1 MVDQTEVLALIPS
14 RGGSK
19 SIPRKNIR
27 SFGGHP
33 LLAYSVAA
41 GLQANAVT
49 RVIVSTDDEEMADVA
64 REYGAEVPFMR
75 PADLAQDGTL
85 DLPVFI
91 HALQWLEQEDGYRPE
106 AVVQLRPTSPLRAPD
121 CVDKAVALLLSSTE
135 IDSVRGV
142 VLSGQNPYKM
152 WHIKDD
158 GRMVPLLHNG
168 FEEPFNM
175 PRQKLPSTYWQTG
188 HIDAIRMTTIVDKKS
203 MSGEVIFPLLID
215 PRYVVDIDTLRDWER
230 AEWLLS
236 QGDIDCVRP
245 GAKARPLPEK
255 VDLVVLDFDGVMT
268 DNRVWVDAEGKELV
282 AAHRGDGWGLAQI
295 RDEGI
300 QVVVISRESNPVVAA
315 RCQKL
320 GIPVIQNVKEKG
332 EALQKLLEE
341 MDVDPAHT
349 IYVGNDVND
358 LPCFPIV
365 ACALV
370 VADAHPRARTEAD
383 FVLKQRGGDGA
394 VRELC
399 DILLN
404 RLKRKENHG

>member
-106 AVVQLRPTSPLRAPD
+106 VVVQLRPTSPLRAPD

-152 WHIKDD
+152 WRIKDD
-158 GRMVPLLHNG
+158 GRMVPLLRNG

>member
-106 AVVQLRPTSPLRAPD
+106 VVVQLRPTSPLRAPD

-152 WHIKDD
+152 WRIKDD
-158 GRMVPLLHNG
+158 GRMVPLLRNG

-236 QGDIDCVRP
+236 QGGIDCVRP

-268 DNRVWVDAEGKELV
+268 DNRVWVDAEGMELV

>member
-1 MVDQTEVLALIPS
+1 MVEHIEVLALIPS

-106 AVVQLRPTSPLRAPD
+106 VVVQLRPTSPLRAPD

-152 WHIKDD
+152 WRIKDD
-158 GRMVPLLHNG
+158 GRMVPLLRNG

-282 AAHRGDGWGLAQI
+282 AAHRGDGWGLAKI

>member
-1 MVDQTEVLALIPS
+1 
-14 RGGSK
+14 
-19 SIPRKNIR
+19 
-27 SFGGHP
+27 
-33 LLAYSVAA
+33 
-41 GLQANAVT
+41 
-49 RVIVSTDDEEMADVA
+49 
-64 REYGAEVPFMR
+64 
-75 PADLAQDGTL
+75 
-85 DLPVFI
+85 
-91 HALQWLEQEDGYRPE
+91 
-106 AVVQLRPTSPLRAPD
+106 
-121 CVDKAVALLLSSTE
+121 
-135 IDSVRGV
+135 
-142 VLSGQNPYKM
+142 
-152 WHIKDD
+152 
-158 GRMVPLLHNG
+158 
-168 FEEPFNM
+168 
-175 PRQKLPSTYWQTG
+175 
-188 HIDAIRMTTIVDKKS
+188 
-203 MSGEVIFPLLID
+203 
-215 PRYVVDIDTLRDWER
+215 
-230 AEWLLS
+230 
-236 QGDIDCVRP
+236 
-245 GAKARPLPEK
+245 
-255 VDLVVLDFDGVMT
+255 MT

-300 QVVVISRESNPVVAA
+300 LVVVISRESNPVVAA

-399 DILLN
+399 DILLK